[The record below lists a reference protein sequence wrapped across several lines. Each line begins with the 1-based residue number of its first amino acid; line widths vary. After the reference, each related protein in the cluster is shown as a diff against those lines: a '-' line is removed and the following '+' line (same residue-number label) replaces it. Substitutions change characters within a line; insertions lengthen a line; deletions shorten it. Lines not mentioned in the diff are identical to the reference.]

1 MNPNKVTL
9 SNISEYTSYL
19 IYEFY
24 NNNLQPFF
32 DALDENVTWVGTMDG
47 QYMRTKQ
54 QVVESFSAEELT
66 LKFTVGPI
74 YSDVFPHGKNQ
85 CDVIVFFN
93 RTAFYDD
100 GRKLSQNMSYHLSWV
115 KKEKWLMSVIS
126 IMIRY
131 NKDDRDGIYPHHPL
145 VFGNDLE
152 YNYLPQ
158 PADGEKLHL
167 HEKGTENV
175 LLIGPSEIEWAEGH
189 GHYCKV
195 HFRNAGIWIRMDI
208 KTLAELTQ
216 GSLMKCHSGYII
228 NPYFIR
234 SIQRFKLTL
243 LDGTEIP
250 IPEKKYTAFRQNL
263 FDFLSHAKTESSTKK
278 NKG

>member
-1 MNPNKVTL
+1 MNPEKVTL

-32 DALDENVTWVGTMDG
+32 DALDENVVWIGTMDG
-47 QYMRTKQ
+47 QFMHSKQ
-54 QVVESFSAEELT
+54 EVVNNFLAEDLI

-74 YSDVFPHGKNQ
+74 YAEVFPHGKNQ
-85 CDVIVFFN
+85 CDVVVFFN

-100 GRKLSQNMSYHLSWV
+100 GRMLSQNMSYHLSWV
-115 KKEKWLMSVIS
+115 KKETWLMSVIS

-131 NKDDRDGIYPHHPL
+131 NKDNRDGIYPRHPL

-152 YNYLPQ
+152 YNYLPR
-158 PADGEKLHL
+158 PADSEKLKL
-167 HEKGTENV
+167 HEKGTENT
-175 LLIGPSEIEWAEGH
+175 LLIGRSEIEWAEGH

-195 HFRNAGIWIRMDI
+195 HFRNAEIWIRQDI
-208 KTLAELTQ
+208 KSLAELTR
-216 GSLMKCHSGYII
+216 GSLMQCHSGYII
-228 NPYFIR
+228 NPYCIR

-243 LDGTEIP
+243 IDGTEIP
-250 IPEKKYTAFRQNL
+250 IPEKKYTEFREQL
-263 FDFLSHAKTESSTKK
+263 FEFLSKKKTAE
-278 NKG
+278 